1 MTLIS
6 GRMVVD
12 KEKKKINEEPNI
24 WSNGRVQIK
33 KLN

>member
-12 KEKKKINEEPNI
+12 KEKKKLMK
-24 WSNGRVQIK
+24 SQIFDRMVVYK
-33 KLN
+33 